1 MTSRKQ
7 IAANRRNARKSTGPR
22 THRGKAAAR
31 LNSLK
36 HGLSARIIVLPHED
50 PRAYE
55 RQRDELFERL
65 GPAGALE
72 CELVERLAQLLWR
85 LARAPIA
92 EAAVFADAVE
102 NAEMADT
109 WSKRAAT
116 ETGAGPADEIAALR
130 NALRFSADLHDS
142 YGLATNRLMRYE
154 AHLERSFRR
163 TLDLFLRLQA
173 MRAVDPGNRA
183 APEPVM
189 DRIETARQARRQIIA
204 GLRKAG
210 AAEEEVAAYEA
221 REAAYDRHIGIADE
235 SES

>member
-22 THRGKAAAR
+22 TGRGKAIAR
-31 LNSLK
+31 LNGLK

-116 ETGAGPADEIAALR
+116 ETGAGPVDEIAALR

-163 TLDLFLRLQA
+163 TLDLFLRLRG
-173 MRAVDPGNRA
+173 MRGVGRA
-183 APEPVM
+183 AGEDAV

-204 GLRKAG
+204 GLRQAG
-210 AAEEEVAAYEA
+210 AAEEEVAAHEA
-221 REAAYDRHIGIADE
+221 REAAYDRRIGLTDE

>member
-22 THRGKAAAR
+22 TGRGKAVAR

-109 WSKRAAT
+109 WSERAS
-116 ETGAGPADEIAALR
+116 TGSGPVDESDALR

-142 YGLATNRLMRYE
+142 YGLATNRLMRY
-154 AHLERSFRR
+154 
-163 TLDLFLRLQA
+163 Q
-173 MRAVDPGNRA
+173 V
-183 APEPVM
+183 
-189 DRIETARQARRQIIA
+189 
-204 GLRKAG
+204 
-210 AAEEEVAAYEA
+210 
-221 REAAYDRHIGIADE
+221 
-235 SES
+235 